1 MSRTQVQAEAAA
13 FAAVFL
19 WPRRLHWRA
28 RPRSL
33 TYPGYTNTG
42 LRLGQYSKSAG
53 NGGMAFVADNL
64 RTGVYG
70 NSTPILSI
78 HSTAAAG
85 AGGRRTALD
94 FMGNGEGWR
103 FFSAPDG
110 TGAPLQL
117 RHITGGVVGNP
128 L

>member
-1 MSRTQVQAEAAA
+1 M
-13 FAAVFL
+13 
-19 WPRRLHWRA
+19 
-28 RPRSL
+28 
-33 TYPGYTNTG
+33 YPGYTNTG

-103 FFSAPDG
+103 FFSAQ
-110 TGAPLQL
+110 TARV
-117 RHITGGVVGNP
+117 RHSSYATSRAASWATRCGSTATTAG
-128 L
+128 